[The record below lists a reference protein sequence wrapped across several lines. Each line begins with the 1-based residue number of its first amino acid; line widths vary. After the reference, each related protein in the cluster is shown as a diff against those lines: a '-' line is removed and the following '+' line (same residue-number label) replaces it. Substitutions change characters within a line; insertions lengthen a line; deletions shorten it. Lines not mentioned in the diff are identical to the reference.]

1 MNSVDLN
8 RKRSRQDNYER
19 EDRYEPE
26 AGTKRVKQDINPITG
41 SAYTP
46 KYYDILAKRKQLPA
60 WEAKEQLL
68 MLVEKY
74 QVVILQGETGSGK
87 TTQIPQ
93 FLLEY
98 LRAKG

>member
-1 MNSVDLN
+1 MNSGDSN
-8 RKRSRQDNYER
+8 KKRSNYEY
-19 EDRYEPE
+19 EDRYEE
-26 AGTKRVKQDINPITG
+26 HGTKRVKQEINPITG

-46 KYYDILAKRKQLPA
+46 KYYDILAKRKKLPA

-68 MLVEKY
+68 MLVQKY

-93 FLLEY
+93 FLLDY
-98 LRAKG
+98 LREKG